1 MWKAF
6 WLGLAAAIA
15 VMALAHSAP
24 AVQQAAAPRAP
35 CETAWGTPVSG
46 NSDRAAAGGAS
57 EKPANQSR
65 QRRVNKSHAD
75 PNPRGGDDG

>member
-24 AVQQAAAPRAP
+24 AAEQAAAPRVP
-35 CETAWGTPVSG
+35 CETAWGAPVAG
-46 NSDRAAAGGAS
+46 NSDSAGAGGAS
-57 EKPANQSR
+57 ETPANQ
-65 QRRVNKSHAD
+65 
-75 PNPRGGDDG
+75 